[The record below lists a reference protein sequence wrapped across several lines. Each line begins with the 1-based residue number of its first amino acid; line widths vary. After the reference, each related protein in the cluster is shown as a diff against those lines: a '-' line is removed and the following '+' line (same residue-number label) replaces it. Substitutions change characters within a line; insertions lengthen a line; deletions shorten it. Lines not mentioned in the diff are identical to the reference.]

1 MTDRHPQIQK
11 HIREEMKSTTHYF
24 DVWHVA
30 KGKLV
35 LREVIDTCMKF
46 TLTQWQYLRWL
57 VLLYKL
63 LPNLCDME
71 YIQESVV
78 LYVMFC

>member
-1 MTDRHPQIQK
+1 MEKEGLIRSVRLIEDAGLEIGSLVTDRHPQIQK
-11 HIREEMKSTTHYF
+11 HVREQMKSTTHYF

-35 LREVIDTCMKF
+35 LKGVFDICMKF

-57 VLLYKL
+57 IWL
-63 LPNLCDME
+63 
-71 YIQESVV
+71 
-78 LYVMFC
+78 